1 MSQKYKDDDRIIKVA
16 MEIVIAAGDARLE
29 AEKALDAVE
38 QFDFDTARK
47 HLEAARENIQ
57 KAHNA
62 QTEIIQA
69 EIAGEESFQPS
80 LLFNHAQD
88 TLMTIITEVNLTE
101 KMVKLFDA
109 LNRRLEERDRK
120 SVV

>member
-69 EIAGEESFQPS
+69 EIACEESFQPS

-109 LNRRLEERDRK
+109 LNRRLEERL
-120 SVV
+120 